1 MAWCDL
7 DTNLTKENPI
17 IKIDKVGAITQTDG
31 KVPRPLIGFEE
42 GKSFLLI
49 KTGTNNKLS
58 NNH

>member
-7 DTNLTKENPI
+7 DTNLIKENPI

-42 GKSFLLI
+42 VKSFMLI
-49 KTGTNNKLS
+49 KNGTKQTV
-58 NNH
+58 